1 MSAAADAGAA
11 AELAGPQRTQSAVPP
26 LQLQVLPRGATLDF
40 QPGENLLALR
50 LREGI
55 PGSYSCMAGRC
66 GTCRCRLAVPGE
78 AGEEGGDGAPR
89 SVLACQTRLTASGRV
104 EIEEPDEITVHP
116 ARSVR
121 AHVVALEAPTHDVR
135 IVRLQAS
142 KPLSFSPGQYASV
155 QFADAPARPFSMASL
170 PGAALLE
177 FHIRL
182 VPGGQASGVVA
193 GRLQLGDA
201 VRVSGPLGSA
211 YLRTAH
217 TGPVLCVAGGT
228 GLAPVLSILGA
239 LRARGGAAP
248 VHLYFGVRS
257 AQDVYGLE
265 ALRQLASGWPALQ
278 TRVVVAQ
285 GPAPA
290 PHRTGLLPELLA
302 TELGDGAS
310 CAGWRA
316 YVSGAPGMVDAVTA
330 VLLSKGLAE
339 HHVHA
344 DAFVSA
350 APAVAA

>member
-1 MSAAADAGAA
+1 MA
-11 AELAGPQRTQSAVPP
+11 AEAAGPQRAPRAVLP

-40 QPGENLLALR
+40 QPGENLLALL

-55 PGSYSCMAGRC
+55 PISYSCMAGRC
-66 GTCRCRLAVPGE
+66 GTCRCRLAVPGQAGE
-78 AGEEGGDGAPR
+78 AGEEGGDGTPR
-89 SVLACQTRLTASGRV
+89 SVLACQTRLTAGGRV

-121 AHVVALEAPTHDVR
+121 ARVVALEAPTHDVR
-135 IVRLQAS
+135 IVRLEPS

-170 PGAALLE
+170 PGAAWLE

-193 GRLQLGDA
+193 KQLRLGDA

-239 LRARGGAAP
+239 LRARGSAAP

-290 PHRTGLLPELLA
+290 PHRTGLLPDLLA
-302 TELGDGAS
+302 AELGDGTG
-310 CAGWRA
+310 CTGWRA
-316 YVSGAPGMVDAVTA
+316 YVCGAPGMVDAVTA
-330 VLLSKGLAE
+330 VLRAKGIAE
-339 HHVHA
+339 RHVHA

-350 APAVAA
+350 APAEGA